1 MVVTDQHHI
10 PQMNQD
16 PNIHVKSHEEI
27 EEAEDQK
34 EVDQDHIHQDQDQE
48 VEEDHIQGVIQEI
61 VIKE

>member
-1 MVVTDQHHI
+1 
-10 PQMNQD
+10 MNQD